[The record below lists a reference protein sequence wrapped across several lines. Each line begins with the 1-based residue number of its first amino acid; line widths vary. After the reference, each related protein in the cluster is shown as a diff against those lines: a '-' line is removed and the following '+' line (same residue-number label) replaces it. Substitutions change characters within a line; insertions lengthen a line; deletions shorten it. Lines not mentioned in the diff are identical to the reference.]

1 VNKIANGGA
10 GDIPGRVNSA
20 MKGDVAV
27 LTIDNPPVNAS
38 SQAVRA
44 GIVQEIEAARSDGA
58 TGAVLVG
65 AGRCFVAGADL
76 REFGQPLTPPELPEV
91 IACIE
96 ATPFPVVAALHG
108 VALGGGLEL
117 AMGCDWR
124 VAAADTKV
132 GLPEV
137 SLGFVPGAGGT
148 LRLPR
153 LVGRARAMDLICRA
167 ARITA
172 EEAYEIGLI
181 DAVTDSDPLQSALAF
196 LAEGRDK
203 RLVRNLAPPSESD
216 ADLDDVAANM
226 LKRGKNRPN
235 VAEAIRLIRASDR
248 TADTALADERAVF
261 QTLRGSDEAFALRHL
276 FFAERKAA
284 QVDGLD
290 MGAAREVTRVGVI
303 GGGTMGQGIARAF
316 LAAGL
321 QVVMMERDDD
331 ALDIALQR
339 TRAGIA
345 VQVAKGRLD
354 AEAAARREEGLSG
367 AVDYAALQG
376 CDLVIEAVFEDMA
389 VKMEVLAKLE
399 AALPTE
405 TILATNTSYLNID
418 EMTADLIHPGR
429 VLGLHFFSP
438 ADMMELL
445 EVVRAGATSDATL
458 ATGLK
463 LARKLGKQPV
473 VARVGEG
480 FIGNRIYAAYR
491 GCAELLVLDGASPE
505 HVDRAATEFGFAM
518 GPFAVSDMSGLDIA
532 WAMRKRR
539 AAARD
544 PKARYV
550 TIPDQL
556 CEAGRLGRKTGMG
569 WYAYPDGRAVPDPE
583 VAALIDKARRDAGIT
598 PVAYDLDVIQRYLL
612 AAMVN
617 EATCLLAE
625 GIAQRASDIDVV
637 MTNGYGFPRWRG
649 GPLYWAARQD
659 RETLV
664 RDLGELAETI
674 GHGFRAGPVDETLDE
689 IYFAGKV
696 T

>member
-1 VNKIANGGA
+1 VNKISNGGA

-44 GIVQEIEAARSDGA
+44 GIVQAIEAARSDGA

-76 REFGQPLTPPELPEV
+76 REFGQPLTPPELPDV

-124 VAAADTKV
+124 VAAAHTKV

-167 ARITA
+167 ARIPA
-172 EEAYEIGLI
+172 EDAYEIGLV
-181 DAVTDSDPLQSALAF
+181 DAVTDGDLLQAALAF

-203 RLVRNLAPPSESD
+203 RRVRDLAPPSESD
-216 ADLDDVAANM
+216 ADLDAVAANI

-235 VAEAIRLIRASDR
+235 VAEAIRLIRTSDR
-248 TADTALADERAVF
+248 AANIALADERAAF
-261 QTLRGSDEAFALRHL
+261 QKLRVSDEAFALRHL

-284 QVDGLD
+284 QVGGLD
-290 MGAAREVTRVGVI
+290 MGAARVVNRVGVI
-303 GGGTMGQGIARAF
+303 GGGTMGQGIARTF
-316 LAAGL
+316 LATGL
-321 QVVMMERDDD
+321 PVVLVERAEDT
-331 ALDIALQR
+331 LTNGLQR

-345 VQVAKGRLD
+345 AQVAKGHLD
-354 AEAAARREEGLSG
+354 AEVAAKREEGLSG
-367 AVDYAALQG
+367 AVSYAALQG

-389 VKMEVLAKLE
+389 VKKEVLAKLE

-418 EMTADLIHPGR
+418 EMTAELTHPER

-438 ADMMELL
+438 ADVMKLL

-473 VARVGEG
+473 VSRVGEG

-505 HVDRAATEFGFAM
+505 RVDRAATEFGFAM

-556 CEAGRLGRKTGMG
+556 CEAGRLGRKTGKG

-598 PVAYDLDVIQRYLL
+598 PVAYDLDIIQRYLL
-612 AAMVN
+612 AAIVN
-617 EATCLLAE
+617 EATCLLDE

-649 GPLYWAARQD
+649 GPLYWAACQE

-664 RDLGELAETI
+664 RDLDELAATI
-674 GHGFRAGPVDETLDE
+674 GHGFRAGPVNEILDE
-689 IYFAGKV
+689 INFAAKV